1 MLTTLD
7 ILLAKTG
14 GRLSVKLD
22 EACVLF
28 DGTTAKS
35 YRNKKSLGRAPFPSY
50 GHPLHVDL
58 RDLAD
63 AIDARRAGAKAAPRV
78 TPPLP
83 KKRGRPTKAE
93 QARRAAAVADGH
105 VVGVVGHE
113 IRTGAEGMSSLARV
127 AVDLY
132 GRSAK

>member
-1 MLTTLD
+1 MLDTTSTATTLD

-22 EACVLF
+22 EACAMF

-35 YRNKKSLGRAPFPSY
+35 YRNKKSLGREPFPSF

-63 AIDARRAGAKAAPRV
+63 AIDARRHGAKAAPRIAIHQ
-78 TPPLP
+78 P

-93 QARRAAAVADGH
+93 QARRAAAIAA
-105 VVGVVGHE
+105 VG
-113 IRTGAEGMSSLARV
+113 
-127 AVDLY
+127 
-132 GRSAK
+132 SAQ

>member
-1 MLTTLD
+1 MSVSNTTLD

-22 EACVLF
+22 EACLLF

-35 YRNKKSLGRAPFPSY
+35 YRNKKSLGREPFPSF

-63 AIDARRAGAKAAPRV
+63 AIDARRAGARSVQRV
-78 TPPLP
+78 IPQPP
-83 KKRGRPTKAE
+83 KKRGRPTKRE
-93 QARRAAAVADGH
+93 QAARAAAAAAA
-105 VVGVVGHE
+105 
-113 IRTGAEGMSSLARV
+113 AEG
-127 AVDLY
+127 
-132 GRSAK
+132 SAA